1 MKFSADLSLSVPI
14 LAGYFTT
21 SFSSNFKN
29 LSAQCDN
36 KSKYGSI
43 LGEHCTALDKMVF
56 SFPHEKYIVRTYWHN
71 IAINIL
77 ETAIGNDSYEIP
89 QHMSCNMRKQIF
101 YHAPS

>member
-36 KSKYGSI
+36 KSKCGSI
-43 LGEHCTALDKMVF
+43 LGELCTALDKMGF
-56 SFPHEKYIVRTYWHN
+56 FFPMKNTLYVLIGITLPLIYW
-71 IAINIL
+71 
-77 ETAIGNDSYEIP
+77 
-89 QHMSCNMRKQIF
+89 KQ
-101 YHAPS
+101 